1 MSTKSRKRLS
11 ALKRAKTKLHRW
23 GEDHI
28 GCSFTSPLPTSSSTQ
43 PSSRKSFW
51 WAGVPGG
58 NTSSGSSPQRCRSS
72 AWLACLVV
80 TAFSSGA
87 GTALT
92 SSSCQGLQS
101 PESRV
106 QKDVE
111 GEASKGAGRS
121 LLKPGARELSL
132 KRDNRN
138 TRRVHQQHQRDEHLL
153 GVLRHQV
160 LPRPPEGCVGGG
172 NQRSRKFFS
181 WTRRR
186 RHTLLEMANEDAT
199 RELSNSMKGKHTSMA
214 PVMLMLMLRT
224 AADSWKRWSGSYN
237 TVSRSSQL
245 SCLDVGCKT
254 QFSCHSH
261 LLEAV
266 QVRRGGF
273 PRRNFTHRNT
283 LDLHLTG
290 ARSST
295 DVDHFG
301 GGAQHLHQVHLGLL
315 GDFRVFPQETPLQ
328 SACVTPRRLL
338 LLLADDVVHH
348 YSSTVFLCPASSK
361 VFEWLNSVLK
371 EKVLF
376 CVDIYQR
383 LCLYFSQLGKIFA
396 LHFH

>member
-138 TRRVHQQHQRDEHLL
+138 TRRVHHSIKGINTFLEFSGNRSSQ
-153 GVLRHQV
+153 GLRKDV
-160 LPRPPEGCVGGG
+160 DVEGAATKGAGSSSPEPGDAA
-172 NQRSRKFFS
+172 
-181 WTRRR
+181 
-186 RHTLLEMANEDAT
+186 TLSLKRQNENAT
-199 RELSNSMKGKHTSMA
+199 RELSYGIKGKGKHTSLDGPSDVDVDVEDGSGLVEEMVRLLQYSLEVVA
-214 PVMLMLMLRT
+214 VVLLGCWLQDTIFLTLSPLGSS
-224 AADSWKRWSGSYN
+224 ASAKRRLPQEKLHPQEHSRPPSYWS
-237 TVSRSSQL
+237 Q
-245 SCLDVGCKT
+245 K
-254 QFSCHSH
+254 Q
-261 LLEAV
+261 
-266 QVRRGGF
+266 
-273 PRRNFTHRNT
+273 HRCRP
-283 LDLHLTG
+283 LWR
-290 ARSST
+290 RSST
-295 DVDHFG
+295 SPPG
-301 GGAQHLHQVHLGLL
+301 PSWSSW
-315 GDFRVFPQETPLQ
+315 RLQ
-328 SACVTPRRLL
+328 SLSSRDSSSKRVRHAAPPAPSSCWWCCPSLQQHGFPMSCFFQGVWVTELCLEREGAVLRGYLPKIMF
-338 LLLADDVVHH
+338 
-348 YSSTVFLCPASSK
+348 VFLT
-361 VFEWLNSVLK
+361 
-371 EKVLF
+371 
-376 CVDIYQR
+376 I
-383 LCLYFSQLGKIFA
+383 G
-396 LHFH
+396 

>member
-138 TRRVHQQHQRDEHLL
+138 TRRVLKQHQRDEHLL
-153 GVLRHQV
+153 GVLRQQV
-160 LPRPPEGCVGGG
+160 LPRPPEGCGGG
-172 NQRSRKFFS
+172 GKQRSRKFFFQ
-181 WTRRR
+181 TRRR
-186 RHTLLEMANEDAT
+186 RHTLLEM
-199 RELSNSMKGKHTSMA
+199 GKRNCNQ
-214 PVMLMLMLRT
+214 RT
-224 AADSWKRWSGSYN
+224 
-237 TVSRSSQL
+237 
-245 SCLDVGCKT
+245 
-254 QFSCHSH
+254 
-261 LLEAV
+261 
-266 QVRRGGF
+266 
-273 PRRNFTHRNT
+273 
-283 LDLHLTG
+283 
-290 ARSST
+290 
-295 DVDHFG
+295 
-301 GGAQHLHQVHLGLL
+301 
-315 GDFRVFPQETPLQ
+315 
-328 SACVTPRRLL
+328 
-338 LLLADDVVHH
+338 
-348 YSSTVFLCPASSK
+348 
-361 VFEWLNSVLK
+361 
-371 EKVLF
+371 
-376 CVDIYQR
+376 
-383 LCLYFSQLGKIFA
+383 
-396 LHFH
+396 